1 MLKELR
7 SSPRKLA
14 TVYRVGRDAWKT
26 RAQAQQKRAKAL
38 AGKVRDL
45 TVSRDLWKAKTK
57 SLEDQLRQREAV
69 SPSHATQEA
78 SPLAT
83 GGLIVR
89 GSAAPP
95 FCPLP
100 NAKVSAPA

>member
-14 TVYRVGRDAWKT
+14 TVFRVGRDAWKT
-26 RAQAQQKRAKAL
+26 RAQAQQQRAKAL

-45 TVSRDLWKAKTK
+45 TVSRDLWKAKAK
-57 SLEDQLRQREAV
+57 SFEDRLRQLEAV
-69 SPSHATQEA
+69 APPIVTHEA
-78 SPLAT
+78 APPVI
-83 GGLIVR
+83 GC

-95 FCPLP
+95 FCPLR
-100 NAKVSAPA
+100 NAKVSASA